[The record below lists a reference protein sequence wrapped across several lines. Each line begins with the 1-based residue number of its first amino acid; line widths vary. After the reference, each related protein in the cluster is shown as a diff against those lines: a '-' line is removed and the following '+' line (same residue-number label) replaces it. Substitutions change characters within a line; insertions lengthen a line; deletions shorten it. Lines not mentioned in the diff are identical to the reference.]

1 MSDEKNP
8 KINISGNMQGGMV
21 NIGGTQTFH
30 GTVTITMG
38 DMTQTIQ
45 QGTAAPSDKEA
56 LQALVDQLRAA
67 IAAAPIP
74 AEHKASV
81 ERVAKRTEELV
92 SEVSSGEIDKEAI
105 ESKANLL
112 KKAAE
117 NIKDVLP
124 TAVLIGASIVA
135 QVLKMAG
142 H

>member
-8 KINISGNMQGGMV
+8 NINISGSVQGGMV
-21 NIGGTQTFH
+21 NIGGNQTVH
-30 GTVTITMG
+30 GSVSITMG

>member
-1 MSDEKNP
+1 
-8 KINISGNMQGGMV
+8 MQGGMV
-21 NIGGTQTFH
+21 NIGGNQTVH
-30 GTVTITMG
+30 GRVTITIG

-45 QGTAAPSDKEA
+45 QGPTALGDKEA

-67 IAAAPIP
+67 IAAAPIL

-81 ERVAKRTEELV
+81 ERVDKRTEELV

-112 KKAAE
+112 KEAAE

-124 TAVLIGASIVA
+124 TVVLIGASIVA
-135 QVLKMAG
+135 QVLKMG
-142 H
+142 GVS